1 MACCTF
7 PISESGS
14 TSSYFYHCPSCTT
27 QRHYAGCKPSV
38 LTAPTKVVPPTCQR
52 MEHGWEVR
60 PEAWR
65 GAGDPG
71 WVLWKISW
79 FLIQKWAKSPL
90 KKAIWTTEC
99 IFFPICITT
108 LLSTKDGHGDNKVQ
122 ALISNCD
129 YSNSSFTLWTLWV
142 LITTGRTCSAGQV
155 RQSAGA
161 NKSAGTATC
170 QQTGLWKALDTNQK
184 CSLRRKLFLQTK
196 TAGAR
201 WIPYHWHRRASN
213 SCPKLSSYWSNGSSF
228 LSSYK
233 QLQLNIVCKVT
244 TSPFYF
250 SCIYFSCIVLSHQL
264 WSRTPSQW
272 LGSPVTM
279 PPFFLQEIN

>member
-1 MACCTF
+1 M
-7 PISESGS
+7 
-14 TSSYFYHCPSCTT
+14 
-27 QRHYAGCKPSV
+27 
-38 LTAPTKVVPPTCQR
+38 
-52 MEHGWEVR
+52 
-60 PEAWR
+60 
-65 GAGDPG
+65 
-71 WVLWKISW
+71 
-79 FLIQKWAKSPL
+79 
-90 KKAIWTTEC
+90 
-99 IFFPICITT
+99 
-108 LLSTKDGHGDNKVQ
+108 
-122 ALISNCD
+122 
-129 YSNSSFTLWTLWV
+129 

-184 CSLRRKLFLQTK
+184 CSLKRKLFLQTK

-201 WIPYHWHRRASN
+201 WSPYHWHRRASN

-250 SCIYFSCIVLSHQL
+250 SCIYFSCIVLSCIVYFSCIVLSHQQD
-264 WSRTPSQW
+264 PK
-272 LGSPVTM
+272 PVTWITCDYASFF
-279 PPFFLQEIN
+279 PPRNKLKYHITLSQQENRFTSACETGSRLNLALEFSWSTFFQEAHQKGDIENMLAEVSVG